1 MGINNMA
8 KDDYDVIVYRL
19 LVYLYGCLKRKITF
33 DDAVFRET
41 VRKNVDNDEY
51 CYTMGVKMPYSIT

>member
-1 MGINNMA
+1 MMGINNMA

-51 CYTMGVKMPYSIT
+51 CYTMG